1 MPRKTQ
7 RRPRLSRP
15 RADRRRAQASL
26 AALSALVAC
35 LVACLFATPLAHL
48 AVRGLTGVLVARR
61 GDAPT

>member
-1 MPRKTQ
+1 MSRKTQ
-7 RRPRLSRP
+7 RRPRLSRS

-26 AALSALVAC
+26 AAVSA
-35 LVACLFATPLAHL
+35 LVACLFATPLAYL